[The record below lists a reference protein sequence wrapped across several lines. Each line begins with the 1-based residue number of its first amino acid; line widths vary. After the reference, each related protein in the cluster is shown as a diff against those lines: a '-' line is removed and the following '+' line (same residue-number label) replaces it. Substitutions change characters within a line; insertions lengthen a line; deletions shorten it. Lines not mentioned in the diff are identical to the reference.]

1 MTLLG
6 DLRARAG
13 VPVDDLR
20 GLVLAI
26 SRMPYG
32 RPPARTPQAV
42 LAAWRGTCSGKHLLL
57 RAVVPEIDPALAVD
71 LVHRVYTV
79 DPATAGRLWGPG
91 VAAHVPAGGFVDV
104 HTYAVVTPPGVPVD
118 VTFPLDGWDG
128 ATPVPLA
135 CGPGTD
141 VPAGDD
147 PAATKDAL
155 VARHCDPAV
164 REPFIA
170 ALTALTT
177 PAGPGREG
185 AGNVPGPEEAT

>member
-1 MTLLG
+1 MSLLD

-13 VPVDDLR
+13 APVEDLR

-26 SRMPYG
+26 SRIPYG
-32 RPPARTPQAV
+32 RPPARTPEAV
-42 LAAWRGTCSGKHLLL
+42 VAAWRGTCSGKHLLL
-57 RAVVPEIDPALAVD
+57 RAVAPEVVPGLAVD

-79 DPATAGRLWGPG
+79 DPATADRVWGPE
-91 VAAHVPAGGFVDV
+91 VAAHVPAGGLVDV
-104 HTYAVVTPPGVPVD
+104 HTYAVVTPPGLPVD
-118 VTFPLDGWDG
+118 ATFPLDEWDG
-128 ATPVPLA
+128 VSPVPLA

-155 VARHCDPAV
+155 VARHCDPVA

-170 ALTALTT
+170 ALARRD
-177 PAGPGREG
+177 PP
-185 AGNVPGPEEAT
+185 PHP